1 MLMVSRCICHMFSHI
16 CRDSLSVH
24 YHLTVSLALC
34 RSLALCLSL
43 GLFLLH
49 FSSNS
54 TLLTENRECIEK
66 TLKTL
71 CRIAKKAKHTAEK
84 YAISFFKSFQ
94 EKSFNLW
101 PYVCYSRSFSA
112 LLLEHNFGIHK
123 LFFFSTSAYH

>member
-1 MLMVSRCICHMFSHI
+1 MLMVSRSSVTCSRTFAAILSPFI
-16 CRDSLSVH
+16 IISLS
-24 YHLTVSLALC
+24 HLHSVDLLHSVSLLDYF
-34 RSLALCLSL
+34 SY
-43 GLFLLH
+43 

-84 YAISFFKSFQ
+84 YAISFFKSFRG
-94 EKSFNLW
+94 KSFNLW